1 MRQSPSVGILFISTV
16 SCTSYISRSLIKNRT
31 LVHLSLSILSA
42 TPEFHPF
49 FPCLLPP
56 LLLCPTLHPDLTYP
70 APSPFLP
77 PSHSLNPLPSPCLIP
92 PTFLFRLIFFP
103 PTQPNPPPPLLTVSA
118 SFLLIG
124 LIPLPPPWVSPFSPE
139 RLSPP
144 PSPNEEVVSSITW
157 GW

>member
-49 FPCLLPP
+49 FPCLLP
-56 LLLCPTLHPDLTYP
+56 LLLLSPTLHPDLTYP

-77 PSHSLNPLPSPCLIP
+77 PSHSLNPLPSPSLIP

-103 PTQPNPPPPLLTVSA
+103 PTEPNPPPPPYGL
-118 SFLLIG
+118 SF
-124 LIPLPPPWVSPFSPE
+124 IPPHRPNP
-139 RLSPP
+139 PP
-144 PSPNEEVVSSITW
+144 PSLSLPFLSRALITPSFP
-157 GW
+157 